1 MEMDARLV
9 VAIGL
14 SGEPQRAV
22 LLRKYREM
30 LRLGRLGERRRTLW
44 IAPSQ
49 AVARAV
55 REELALGG
63 AGAILDPGV
72 TTFAGF
78 AAGVVRD
85 GARPLRPIS
94 TLQRRR
100 LVRQVIAQAQ
110 AEGALKY
117 FAPVGGSSGLV
128 NLVDETIARLR
139 RRDKPAKDFARR
151 QKRGTPRQRELA
163 GLYAAYEQWLDD
175 QRLVDAEGMFRAARD
190 RMLAEPAVA
199 TGIELAVVDGFT
211 EFTAPQLMM
220 LQLLSQRASQV
231 VVTLPG
237 EAGEGERRDLFAR
250 TIATRQELVEEL
262 GAAPLFDNE
271 QLATYLAATAPAAH
285 SLPPSSFRL
294 QHSSGWPALDHLRR
308 NLFRSYRQLESPT
321 DDALATLNRFH
332 IIAASSVRAEIEEIA
347 RRVKLLLV
355 AGAAPS
361 EVMVAFRSTYDVADR
376 VRQAFDDFGI
386 PYYLDASRKLNA
398 TPLVRSLLNVLRLV
412 PEDWAYR
419 RLLHVVGD
427 RSIGWWD
434 GDKGESGKGKGE
446 GADGSVRGGVEW
458 LVRQAQLPTGREA
471 LLELVGQAP
480 SAEQA
485 AVAETVVP
493 VKQSK
498 RKPAAS
504 SKADDHLPL
513 FDDDPFGDEPASSS
527 ASDDDPFGDDLP
539 AKAAPPTSRLLQ
551 ELALR
556 GFDSAAAAERLHG
569 FAAALSDLP
578 GRATIGRWTE
588 LLEAFI
594 RRLGL
599 FDVDDGAERN
609 PRREWAILLEG
620 LQSAAHVDA
629 WAGDEPTKLSLDE
642 LIDLIATTAIELPAP
657 EPREATGCVQVL
669 GAESLRF
676 LRPRHLFLGGLSEQ
690 AFPAGRQ
697 SNAADEEATDGA
709 AAAELSAAASD
720 EMLLFFQTVTAPTE
734 TLTLSFPALDAKAQP
749 LPPSPFLME
758 LRRAFGGHDI
768 KTTTQSLS
776 YEHQHGD
783 VPLSRSDVRRHAV
796 LDAHDSARHDAKLLA
811 ALVRSPQHGGV
822 GGSILEGINAVA
834 GRGDR
839 KVFGEFEGIFL
850 SNDARARLAAYYGPD
865 YIWSPSR
872 LETYAACPFR
882 FFGEHLLKLEAL
894 PELALENDLARR
906 GSLLHETLAR
916 LYAVINE
923 LADKGSAPL
932 PVEVAENFQVM
943 LDRVVGERPR
953 RGLDRALVEIERRQI
968 AAWAEQ
974 FARQH
979 GDYSV
984 AWPQVDSPLKAT
996 YFEARFGPKNK
1007 RSESTDDA
1015 TLSTDKP
1022 FELKIKEE
1030 QIRFTG
1036 QIDRIDV
1043 GRVGGVTVFNVIDY
1057 KTSAKQRV
1065 DEAKMRAGT
1074 QLQLP
1079 LYAMAVA
1086 ELLLA
1091 EQEAVGLSAGY
1102 WSIRGKGFG
1111 AGSRSGGPLTLAEVE
1126 KGVLREAAHWPELKG
1141 ALLQRIGEIVDG
1153 IRHGWFPVYNED
1165 KDCGTFCPF
1174 STGCRIA
1181 HVRSL
1186 EKRWIPPVE
1195 VDA

>member
-14 SGEPQRAV
+14 SGEPQRAA
-22 LLRKYREM
+22 LLRKYREL
-30 LRLGRLGERRRTLW
+30 LRLGGLGERRRTLW
-44 IAPSQ
+44 IAPTQ

-63 AGAILDPGV
+63 AGAILDPGA

-117 FAPVGGSSGLV
+117 FAPVGGSAGLV
-128 NLVDETIARLR
+128 NLVDETIVRLR
-139 RRDKPAKDFARR
+139 RRDVPAKDFARR

-220 LQLLSQRASQV
+220 LQLLSQRAARV

-237 EAGEGERRDLFAR
+237 EVGEGERRDLFAR
-250 TIATRQELVEEL
+250 TIATRQQLVEEL
-262 GAAPLFDNE
+262 GAVVEAD
-271 QLATYLAATAPAAH
+271 AAADSEGESVAND
-285 SLPPSSFRL
+285 
-294 QHSSGWPALDHLRR
+294 WPALDHLRR
-308 NLFRSYRQLESPT
+308 NLFRSYRQLEPPS

-347 RRVKLLLV
+347 RRVKGLLV
-355 AGAAPS
+355 EGASPS
-361 EVMVAFRSTYDVADR
+361 DVMVAFRSTYDVADR

-412 PEDWAYR
+412 PEDWSYR

-434 GDKGESGKGKGE
+434 GLHGERTE
-446 GADGSVRGGVEW
+446 GSVRGGVEW
-458 LVRQAQLPTGREA
+458 IVRQAQLPTGRDA
-471 LLELVGQAP
+471 LLELVGDVP
-480 SAEQA
+480 SAEQTE
-485 AVAETVVP
+485 AVEAVLS

-498 RKPAAS
+498 GKPAAS

-513 FDDDPFGDEPASSS
+513 FDDDPFGD
-527 ASDDDPFGDDLP
+527 DPFGDDVP
-539 AKAAPPTSRLLQ
+539 AMAAPQTSRLLQ

-569 FAAALSDLP
+569 FAGALSDLP

-588 LLEAFI
+588 VLEAFI

-599 FDVDDGAERN
+599 FDVEDGAERN

-657 EPREATGCVQVL
+657 EKREATGCVQVL

-697 SNAADEEATDGA
+697 SNADDEENGEGA
-709 AAAELSAAASD
+709 AAAEPSAAASD

-758 LRRAFGGHDI
+758 LQRAFGEYKI
-768 KTTTQSLS
+768 ARTTQSLS

-796 LDAHDSARHDAKLLA
+796 LDAQDSARHDAKLLA

-923 LADKGSAPL
+923 LSDKGSAPT
-932 PVEVAENFQVM
+932 PDEVADNFQVM

-1091 EQEAVGLSAGY
+1091 DQEAVGLSAGY

>member
-1 MEMDARLV
+1 MEMDAKLV

-22 LLRKYREM
+22 LLRKYREL
-30 LRLGRLGERRRTLW
+30 LRLGGLGERRRTLW

-117 FAPVGGSSGLV
+117 FGPVGGSSGLV
-128 NLVDETIARLR
+128 NLVDETIVRLR
-139 RRDKPAKDFARR
+139 RRDVPAKDFARR

-163 GLYAAYEQWLDD
+163 GLYAAFEQWLDE

-220 LQLLSQRASQV
+220 LQFLSQRAARV

-250 TIATRQELVEEL
+250 TIATRQQLVEEL
-262 GAAPLFDNE
+262 EAVPLFNHE
-271 QLATYLAATAPAAH
+271 QLATRLDAPAASASHAPH
-285 SLPPSSFRL
+285 SPLPIP
-294 QHSSGWPALDHLRR
+294 HSTDWPALDHLRR
-308 NLFRSYRQLESPT
+308 NLFRSYRQLEPPS
-321 DDALATLNRFH
+321 DNALATLNRFH

-347 RRVKLLLV
+347 RRVKSLLV

-361 EVMVAFRSTYDVADR
+361 DVMVAFRSTYDVADR
-376 VRQAFDDFGI
+376 VRQTFDDFGI

-434 GDKGESGKGKGE
+434 GVKGE
-446 GADGSVRGGVEW
+446 GTDGSVRGGVEW
-458 LVRQAQLPTGREA
+458 LVRQAQLPTGRDA
-471 LLELVGQAP
+471 LLELVGEAP
-480 SAEQA
+480 AAEQA
-485 AVAETVVP
+485 AAVETVASA
-493 VKQSK
+493 KQSK

-513 FDDDPFGDEPASSS
+513 FDDDPFGDDPLG
-527 ASDDDPFGDDLP
+527 DDPFGDEAP
-539 AKAAPPTSRLLQ
+539 AKSAPTASRLLQ
-551 ELALR
+551 ELEVR

-578 GRATIGRWTE
+578 SRATIGRWTE
-588 LLEAFI
+588 VIEAFI

-599 FDVDDGAERN
+599 FDVEDGAERN

-629 WAGDEPTKLSLDE
+629 WAGDQPTKLSLEE

-657 EPREATGCVQVL
+657 ELREATGCVQVL
-669 GAESLRF
+669 GAESLHF
-676 LRPRHLFLGGLSEQ
+676 LQPRHLFLGGLSEQ

-697 SNAADEEATDGA
+697 SNAADEEATDGAA

-758 LRRAFGGHDI
+758 LQRAFGGYTI
-768 KTTTQSLS
+768 ERTTQSLS

-796 LDAHDSARHDAKLLA
+796 LDAHDSTRHDAKLLA

-850 SNDARARLAAYYGPD
+850 SNDARARLATHYGPE

-916 LYAVINE
+916 LYTVINE
-923 LADKGSAPL
+923 LSDKGSAPS
-932 PVEVAENFQVM
+932 PEEVADNFQQM